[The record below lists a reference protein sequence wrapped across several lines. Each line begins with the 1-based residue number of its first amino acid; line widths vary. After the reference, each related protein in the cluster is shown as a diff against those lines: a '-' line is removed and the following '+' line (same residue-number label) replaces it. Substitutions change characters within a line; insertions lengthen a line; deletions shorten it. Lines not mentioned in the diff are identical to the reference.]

1 MEEKIE
7 NKLYKKNLGRKGEE
21 QATLFLKSKGY
32 RIVERNCKCKIGEID
47 IIAQNNNEYI
57 FIEVKT
63 RTTKSYGNPAE
74 AINKNKIKHIIN
86 TSKYYLLKN
95 KLKNFFIRYD
105 VIEIYLK
112 GNKVFINHI
121 RNVFY

>member
-1 MEEKIE
+1 MVFGSNSFYLYFIS
-7 NKLYKKNLGRKGEE
+7 NLQVYYKKE
-21 QATLFLKSKGY
+21 QKNSNY
-32 RIVERNCKCKIGEID
+32 
-47 IIAQNNNEYI
+47 NNEYI